1 MKGGLYGRTMRCEL
15 FGKSEQLMKGEMGKM
30 KITYHEVASEVENLA
45 RELKRHGNE
54 ALSHKDKIA
63 VSDLLAETVQMI
75 RRKYEITTMYYLAS
89 EVKAAD
95 GVGPAEKDTSV
106 EAEWEPYVNPNDES
120 DESTVCCSSCMRVS
134 DWPSPFCPVCGRRM
148 V

>member
-1 MKGGLYGRTMRCEL
+1 
-15 FGKSEQLMKGEMGKM
+15 MKGEMGKM

-95 GVGPAEKDTSV
+95 GVGPADKCDRV
-106 EAEWEPYVNPNDES
+106 DAEWYDDYTEPS
-120 DESTVCCSSCMRVS
+120 WIICSGCGGK
-134 DWPSPFCPVCGRRM
+134 DWHDRNTKFCPKCGRRM
-148 V
+148 KNGK

>member
-1 MKGGLYGRTMRCEL
+1 MNEL
-15 FGKSEQLMKGEMGKM
+15 FGISEQLMKGEMGKM

-75 RRKYEITTMYYLAS
+75 RRKYEITTMYYLTS
-89 EVKAAD
+89 EHPD
-95 GVGPAEKDTSV
+95 SCPLQGFGFLHNIYFLSPMLCSGQDTRNQEMYNQGPFSHSLGE
-106 EAEWEPYVNPNDES
+106 EMES
-120 DESTVCCSSCMRVS
+120 GERCL
-134 DWPSPFCPVCGRRM
+134 
-148 V
+148 